1 MTFNACSFFWISC
14 LLLVSY
20 DFREDLRK
28 WFLSM
33 ETTLF
38 RYRFRRESSETQVG
52 FLFLLILCFLFYLHA
67 HWLYIMLLNWQRALM
82 AEFDLPCKA
91 VSSAEFEVVIF
102 HWFIV
107 NTCQQILLFSC
118 KHLKSHAND
127 WYTSSYNSLN
137 LFCLLI
143 MQWMRFSN
151 VLTML

>member
-1 MTFNACSFFWISC
+1 MVSFHGDYSISLSFSAWKFWNSGRV
-14 LLLVSY
+14 LVS
-20 DFREDLRK
+20 LN
-28 WFLSM
+28 S
-33 ETTLF
+33 LF
-38 RYRFRRESSETQVG
+38 FV
-52 FLFLLILCFLFYLHA
+52 LFTCS
-67 HWLYIMLLNWQRALM
+67 WLYIMLLNWQRALM